1 MFFICKF
8 NTIKYCIYVIIMIGV
23 FKMNIYGIKRID
35 LEKYFLDIGEKKFKA
50 LQVFEWLYTH
60 KVSSFNEMTNIKKD
74 LQERLEKDFDFKK
87 IVIHKKQED
96 KLTKKY
102 LFKLFDGNFVEAV
115 LMQHDYGL
123 SVCVS
128 SEVGCNMGCAFC
140 ESGRLKKVRNLGAYE
155 MVQQILLIEEDI
167 KKRISSVVIMGIGEP
182 LDNYDNVMD
191 FIKIIN
197 DAKGIAIGARHI
209 TLSTCG
215 IIPKIKEL
223 MDENLQI
230 NLALSLHAP
239 NSQLRDKLM
248 PINKAYKLND
258 LMDTIKEYIEK
269 TNRRVTIEYVMLNNV
284 NDNET
289 QAVELAALLRG
300 LNVYVNLIP
309 YNETNHIE
317 FKRTS
322 KEKIMKFYDVLK
334 KKGINVTVRKEF
346 GSNIDAACGQL
357 RSKEV
362 KA

>member
-1 MFFICKF
+1 
-8 NTIKYCIYVIIMIGV
+8 
-23 FKMNIYGIKRID
+23 MNIYGIKRLD
-35 LEKYFLDIGEKKFKA
+35 LEEYFLSIGEKKFKA

-60 KVSSFNEMTNIKKD
+60 KVKSFGEMTNIKKE
-74 LQERLEKDFDFKK
+74 LQERLEKDFSMKM
-87 IVIHKKQED
+87 ITIQKKQED

-123 SVCVS
+123 SICVS
-128 SEVGCNMGCAFC
+128 SQVGCNMGCAFC
-140 ESGRLKKVRNLGAYE
+140 ESGRLKKVRDLGAYE
-155 MVQQILLIEEDI
+155 IVQQILLVEEDI

-182 LDNYDNVMD
+182 LDNYENVMN
-191 FIKIIN
+191 FIKVIN
-197 DAKGIAIGARHI
+197 DPKGIAIGARHI

-215 IIPKIKEL
+215 LVPKIKDL
-223 MDENLQI
+223 MEENLQI

-239 NSQLRDKLM
+239 NTQLRDKIM
-248 PINKAYKLND
+248 PINKAYKLPV
-258 LMDTIKEYIEK
+258 LMDTIKEYIDK
-269 TNRRVTIEYVMLNNV
+269 TNRRVTIEYVMLSGV

-289 QAVELAALLRG
+289 QANELASLLKG

-317 FKRTS
+317 FKRTN
-322 KEKIMKFYDVLK
+322 KDQIMKFYDVLK
-334 KKGINVTVRKEF
+334 KKGINVTIRKEF

>member
-1 MFFICKF
+1 M
-8 NTIKYCIYVIIMIGV
+8 
-23 FKMNIYGIKRID
+23 MNIYGIKRED
-35 LEKYFLDIGEKKFKA
+35 LENYFLDMNEKKFKA
-50 LQVFEWLYTH
+50 LQVFEWLYEK
-60 KVSSFNEMTNIKKD
+60 KVSSFFSMTNIKKD
-74 LQERLEKDFDFKK
+74 LQEKLDQDFSFRMIK
-87 IVIHKKQED
+87 IQKKQED
-96 KLTKKY
+96 KDTKKY
-102 LFKLFDGNFVEAV
+102 LFKLFDDNYVEAV

-140 ESGRLKKVRNLGAYE
+140 ESGRLKKVRNLGSYE
-155 MVQQILLIEEDI
+155 MVQQIMLIEEDI

-197 DAKGIAIGARHI
+197 DPKGLAIGARHI

-215 IIPKIKEL
+215 IIPKMKEL
-223 MDENLQI
+223 MKENLQI
-230 NLALSLHAP
+230 NLAVSLHAP
-239 NSQLRDKLM
+239 NTQLRDKLM

-258 LMDTIKEYIEK
+258 LMDTIKEYIYE
-269 TNRRVTIEYVMLNNV
+269 TNRRVTIEYIMLNDV

-289 QAVELAALLRG
+289 QALELASLLKG
-300 LNVYVNLIP
+300 MNVYVNLIP

-317 FKRTS
+317 FKRAN
-322 KEKIMKFYDVLK
+322 KEKILKFYDILK
-334 KKGINVTVRKEF
+334 KKGINVTIRREF

>member
-1 MFFICKF
+1 M
-8 NTIKYCIYVIIMIGV
+8 
-23 FKMNIYGIKRID
+23 MNIYGIKRED
-35 LEKYFLDIGEKKFKA
+35 LENYFLDINEKKFKA
-50 LQVFEWLYTH
+50 LQVFEWLYEK
-60 KVSSFNEMTNIKKD
+60 KVSSFFSMTNIKKD
-74 LQERLEKDFDFKK
+74 LQDKLDKDFSFRMIK
-87 IVIHKKQED
+87 IQKKQED
-96 KLTKKY
+96 KETKKY

-140 ESGRLKKVRNLGAYE
+140 ESGRLKKVRNLDSYE
-155 MVQQILLIEEDI
+155 MVQQILLIEDDI

-182 LDNYDNVMD
+182 LDNYDNVLD

-197 DAKGIAIGARHI
+197 DAKGLAIGARHI

-215 IIPKIKEL
+215 IIPKMRDLINEA
-223 MDENLQI
+223 LQI
-230 NLALSLHAP
+230 NLAVSLHAP
-239 NSQLRDKLM
+239 NSQLRDKIM

-258 LMDTIKEYIEK
+258 LMDTIKEYIQK

-284 NDNET
+284 NDNDT
-289 QAVELAALLRG
+289 QALELAALLKG

-317 FKRTS
+317 FKRSS
-322 KEKIMKFYDVLK
+322 KDRILKFYDILK
-334 KKGINVTVRKEF
+334 KKGINVTIRREF

>member
-1 MFFICKF
+1 
-8 NTIKYCIYVIIMIGV
+8 
-23 FKMNIYGIKRID
+23 MNIYGIKRLD
-35 LEKYFLDIGEKKFKA
+35 LEEYFLSIGEKKFKA
-50 LQVFEWLYTH
+50 LQIFEWLYTH
-60 KVSSFNEMTNIKKD
+60 KVKSFSEMTNIKKE
-74 LQERLEKDFDFKK
+74 LQERLEKDFSMKM
-87 IVIHKKQED
+87 ITIQKKQED

-123 SVCVS
+123 SICVS
-128 SEVGCNMGCAFC
+128 SQVGCNMGCAFC
-140 ESGRLKKVRNLGAYE
+140 ESGRLKKVRDLGAYE
-155 MVQQILLIEEDI
+155 IVQQILLVEEDI

-182 LDNYDNVMD
+182 LDNYDNVMN
-191 FIKIIN
+191 FIKVIN
-197 DAKGIAIGARHI
+197 DPKGIAIGARHI

-215 IIPKIKEL
+215 LVPKIKDL
-223 MDENLQI
+223 MEENLQI

-239 NSQLRDKLM
+239 NTQLRDKIM
-248 PINKAYKLND
+248 PINKAYKLPV
-258 LMDTIKEYIEK
+258 LMDTIKEYIDK
-269 TNRRVTIEYVMLNNV
+269 TNRRVTIEYVMLSGV

-289 QAVELAALLRG
+289 QANELAALLKG

-317 FKRTS
+317 FKRTN
-322 KEKIMKFYDVLK
+322 KDQIMKFYDVLK
-334 KKGINVTVRKEF
+334 KKGINVTIRKEF